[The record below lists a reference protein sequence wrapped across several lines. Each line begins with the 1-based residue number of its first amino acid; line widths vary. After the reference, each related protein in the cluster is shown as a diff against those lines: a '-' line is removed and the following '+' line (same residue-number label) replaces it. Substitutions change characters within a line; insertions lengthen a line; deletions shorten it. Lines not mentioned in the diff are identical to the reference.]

1 MDSPMSL
8 INLLRSPTPQHV
20 TKSMHPFNQMK
31 ACSYASKKT
40 HQLLKRING
49 VNNRVVCANIEVGDV
64 EDDCSE
70 FIVVGESFFDR
81 QQVG

>member
-1 MDSPMSL
+1 VF
-8 INLLRSPTPQHV
+8 LR
-20 TKSMHPFNQMK
+20 F
-31 ACSYASKKT
+31 KKT

-70 FIVVGESFFDR
+70 FIVAGESFFDR